1 MITKETAEKLFDFVW
16 EVVDKP
22 DNLTPEELEIA
33 RREFKSFYVE
43 NIDLISKNQ
52 SHQTLEQ
59 YLKGNPYDYH

>member
-33 RREFKSFYVE
+33 RREFKNFYVE
-43 NIDLISKNQ
+43 NINLMGKNS
-52 SHQTLEQ
+52 SHETLELF
-59 YLKGNPYDYH
+59 LKGNSYDYH